1 MWKAV
6 LSVMGKSKDFETDVD
21 LNPRA
26 TISQWQVSKD
36 CNVIKYN
43 FSQLS

>member
-6 LSVMGKSKDFETDVD
+6 LNVMGKSKDFGTDVD

-26 TISQWQVSKD
+26 PISQ
-36 CNVIKYN
+36 
-43 FSQLS
+43 

>member
-6 LSVMGKSKDFETDVD
+6 LSVMGKSKAFETDVD

-26 TISQWQVSKD
+26 TISQ
-36 CNVIKYN
+36 
-43 FSQLS
+43 